1 MDAIERVPISTPF
14 GVGPVNCYLIL
25 KNGLTVIDPGP
36 ATTEAY
42 EELNRSLAGIDRSID
57 DIDRILITHPHMDH
71 FGLVD
76 QLVEESGA
84 SVFSHEDAVGR
95 LSDPI
100 GHFETERA
108 YFRPF
113 LLSMG
118 MPTDTVETVLELP
131 EPYTDYQDPVTVT
144 HQIADGDVIDVGIDL
159 ECISTPGHTPG
170 SICYLA
176 ASEDIMFTGDHVLP
190 DITPNPLLTLV
201 PGSDDERTR
210 SLPTYLESLRKILE
224 REGAVG
230 YGGHG
235 EPILALQDRARET
248 IAHHQ
253 DRKERI
259 FDLIADR
266 EPTTAYRIMTEM
278 FPNLPATEM
287 FSGMSE
293 EICHFDLLEDEN
305 RVVISE
311 RDGVKRYEV
320 DTQERE

>member
-1 MDAIERVPISTPF
+1 
-14 GVGPVNCYLIL
+14 
-25 KNGLTVIDPGP
+25 
-36 ATTEAY
+36 
-42 EELNRSLAGIDRSID
+42 
-57 DIDRILITHPHMDH
+57 
-71 FGLVD
+71 
-76 QLVEESGA
+76 
-84 SVFSHEDAVGR
+84 
-95 LSDPI
+95 
-100 GHFETERA
+100 
-108 YFRPF
+108 
-113 LLSMG
+113 MG

-293 EICHFDLLEDEN
+293 VIGHFDLLEDEN